1 MNCLSAEVQT
11 EIFSPSEFKAQNANK
26 TAKTRVKRSK
36 YKLVNPNSS
45 FALSFITYKHDF
57 STVMEIL
64 DPFIQKILF
73 PILPFTSKLVSLVSL
88 VSVVDCASPVKGAVA
103 LGKNP

>member
-57 STVMEIL
+57 CPRRNLNSVG
-64 DPFIQKILF
+64 DY
-73 PILPFTSKLVSLVSL
+73 SSSSLGVVCRL
-88 VSVVDCASPVKGAVA
+88 SVVCLSVVR
-103 LGKNP
+103 LQF